1 MISDSYMRGG
11 ISIVNLLREISC
23 ENYLERQT
31 QVMIIMTKFEVR
43 FLHERFKI
51 DFDFNKF
58 SEFTYPGLDYHM
70 SFKISI

>member
-23 ENYLERQT
+23 ENYFERQT
-31 QVMIIMTKFEVR
+31 QVMIIMTKSEVQ

-51 DFDFNKF
+51 DFDKF